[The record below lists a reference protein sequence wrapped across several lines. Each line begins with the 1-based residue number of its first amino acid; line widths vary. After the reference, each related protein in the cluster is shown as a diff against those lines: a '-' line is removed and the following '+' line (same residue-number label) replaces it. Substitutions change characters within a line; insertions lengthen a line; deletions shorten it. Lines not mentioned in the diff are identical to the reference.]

1 MKKILKKLILC
12 LLVIPC
18 VFIFSACGKDGL
30 SAYEIW
36 KQYNPT
42 STMTEEEWLNS
53 LIGEKG
59 DAGEAGKNGT
69 NGTDGK
75 DGADSISSYAMWE
88 EEFEKGSTTLSY
100 VDWIKANFQVVIDEE
115 KYAINKN
122 LLKVVEVSCY
132 TSLTSLQFN
141 EKPSSGGSA
150 VIFDI
155 DDNGDVY
162 FVTNYHVAYYA
173 NNSKKAYPYFKL
185 KFYGQDNYH
194 YMTASFVGGSS
205 TYDIAVLKV
214 EASKFISNT
223 NVTEV
228 TFSSESLSAGTP
240 VIAIGNSNGKGIN
253 VSRGVVDIPSE
264 MVSVTV
270 ANHTCDH
277 RLIQHDAYIIN
288 GNSGGGLFDLNGDLI
303 GITNGGK
310 NSDSDPDN
318 QYKYAIP
325 ADVVQRIAN
334 QLIESYK
341 ADSSSYKLK
350 TIDLKISNL
359 IYDKFSS
366 YNSETGL
373 VELVEYVKIS
383 GVNSG
388 SIFAGDLISGDI
400 YLSMTI
406 NGNNTKI
413 TKEYLL
419 EELLLDLRAN
429 DVLKIE
435 IKRKVSNDE
444 YEILEFSKQILES
457 DFVVV
462 K

>member
-1 MKKILKKLILC
+1 MKKILKKLVLC
-12 LLVIPC
+12 LLIIPC
-18 VFIFSACGKDGL
+18 VFMFSACGKDGL
-30 SAYEIW
+30 SAYELW

-59 DAGEAGKNGT
+59 DSGEAGKNGV

-75 DGADSISSYAMWE
+75 DGEDSISSYNVWLEAFNNNE
-88 EEFEKGSTTLSY
+88 TELNY
-100 VDWIKANFQVVIDEE
+100 VDWLKANFQIVIDEE

-122 LLKVVEVSCY
+122 LLNVLEVSCY
-132 TSLTSLQFN
+132 TSLIDLQFN
-141 EKPSSGGSA
+141 TNVSTSGSG

-155 DDNGDVY
+155 DDNGDAYV
-162 FVTNYHVAYYA
+162 VTNYHVAYYA
-173 NNSKKAYPYFKL
+173 NGANKAYPYFKL

-194 YMTASFVGGSS
+194 YMRASFIGGSS

-214 EASKFISNT
+214 DAANFISNT
-223 NVTEV
+223 NATGV
-228 TFSSESLSAGTP
+228 TFSNQPLSAGTP
-240 VIAIGNSNGKGIN
+240 VVAIGNSNGKGIN

-277 RLIQHDAYIIN
+277 RLIRHDAYIVG
-288 GNSGGGLFDLNGDLI
+288 GNSGGGLFDLEGNLV

-310 NSDSDPDN
+310 KNDTDN
-318 QYKYAIP
+318 QTKYAIP

-334 QLIESYK
+334 QLIESHK
-341 ADSSSYKLK
+341 AGAENYKLK
-350 TIDLKISNL
+350 TVDLKITNE

-366 YNSETGL
+366 YNSKTGV
-373 VELVEYVKIS
+373 VELIDKVKVDEI
-383 GVNSG
+383 NSN
-388 SIFAGDLISGDI
+388 SIFANDLVIGDI

-406 NGNNTKI
+406 NGEKTEI
-413 TKEYLL
+413 TREYLI
-419 EELLLDLRAN
+419 EELLLDLRVN
-429 DVLKIE
+429 DILKIE
-435 IKRKVSNDE
+435 VKRKVSDDE
-444 YEILEFSKQILES
+444 YEILEFSKQVLEA